1 MILICKLLHS
11 GELCER
17 ENWHVVELDDGTV
30 CCTLCTGLLET
41 SMLFAHSSGTKAPVA
56 CDPASGAL
64 CVTTLVV
71 KGHSHSA
78 TGWRANIL
86 HLPPLDPSIALKGS
100 APHQLASDPEWCA
113 TSIDA
118 SHDVLRPRLAAVATQ
133 LQRP

>member
-1 MILICKLLHS
+1 MVLICKLSHS

-17 ENWHVVELDDGTV
+17 ENWHVVELDDGTF

-56 CDPASGAL
+56 CDPASGAM

-78 TGWRANIL
+78 TGWRATIGPQHSTKGECTTSARIGSRVVCNL
-86 HLPPLDPSIALKGS
+86 H
-100 APHQLASDPEWCA
+100 
-113 TSIDA
+113 
-118 SHDVLRPRLAAVATQ
+118 
-133 LQRP
+133 